1 MAYYPRFRDIR
12 EDKDMTLKEVSEILN
27 TSFQYYQKY
36 ERGKIDIPLER
47 ALQLAEFYGVS
58 LDWLTGRTNKK
69 DVNR

>member
-12 EDKDMTLKEVSEILN
+12 EDKDMTLKEVAEILN

>member
-12 EDKDMTLKEVSEILN
+12 EDKDMTLKEVAEILN

-36 ERGKIDIPLER
+36 EKGKIDIPLER

>member
-12 EDKDMTLKEVSEILN
+12 EDKDMTLKEVAEILN

-36 ERGKIDIPLER
+36 EKGKIDIPLER

-58 LDWLTGRTNKK
+58 LDWLTGRTKNK